1 MLHRHC
7 KMCGNTLHTDDTR
20 TEYVSCLGKADCCE
34 CFSLA
39 SLRSRIA
46 FFSES
51 DSAPCALPVFSS
63 QGSVRKKQRGKDL
76 CTWWQASSRRLNA
89 RVPRSR
95 GREHSPVL
103 FTQHDQ
109 RPSAMSDMISFGA
122 SDGELNDSLFF
133 WWLRTWRSYRALWLA
148 PPSYRHPLHVTP
160 DSERIRSSSASW
172 QRLSMSLGLNGLRW
186 GAISQQAGRVF
197 SHWALSIPPPTL
209 APPSS
214 PKFIR
219 AHDIVACPP
228 LVSHPSSF
236 RCSSNR
242 SATAGTQ
249 TSPGATSQTHY
260 NSSTLEEPAV
270 AVRVIP
276 AARCSPVVDPL
287 EMEPPLSS
295 ERYDMASTAPVM
307 GPACVANQREPF
319 GLPERVLNTMAEAR
333 APSTRCLYALKWSVF
348 STWCQDRNLDRH
360 YRNLGS
366 LRYGRSTAFLA
377 VLWAALLSRFFEEIW
392 DAVGRS
398 TG

>member
-20 TEYVSCLGKADCCE
+20 TEYVSRLGKAECCE

-39 SLRSRIA
+39 SLRSWIA

-51 DSAPCALPVFSS
+51 DSAPCALPFFSS

-76 CTWWQASSRRLNA
+76 CSRWQASSRRLNA
-89 RVPRSR
+89 RVPHSR

-172 QRLSMSLGLNGLRW
+172 QRLSMSLGLNDVRW

-197 SHWALSIPPPTL
+197 SHWEPSIPPPTL

-228 LVSHPSSF
+228 LVSHPSFSF

-242 SATAGTQ
+242 SALQVLRRVREQWHKLIIIAPLWRNQPWLSELFLLLDAAQWLIPLRWNLLSQANGTIWHPRPQ
-249 TSPGATSQTHY
+249 
-260 NSSTLEEPAV
+260 
-270 AVRVIP
+270 
-276 AARCSPVVDPL
+276 
-287 EMEPPLSS
+287 
-295 ERYDMASTAPVM
+295 
-307 GPACVANQREPF
+307 
-319 GLPERVLNTMAEAR
+319 
-333 APSTRCLYALKWSVF
+333 
-348 STWCQDRNLDRH
+348 
-360 YRNLGS
+360 
-366 LRYGRSTAFLA
+366 
-377 VLWAALLSRFFEEIW
+377 LWALH
-392 DAVGRS
+392 V
-398 TG
+398 